1 MANITELRQALIEKQ
16 NENDDQKVIMEEL
29 ESQLTLLLDDHTK
42 LQQES
47 SNSQTRITS
56 MMNDQNML
64 SQDHQNVIH
73 QLSNKNESLKR

>member
-47 SNSQTRITS
+47 QSSQVRITS
-56 MMNDQNML
+56 MMSDQNML
-64 SQDHQNVIH
+64 S
-73 QLSNKNESLKR
+73 

>member
-47 SNSQTRITS
+47 TNSQTRITS
-56 MMNDQNML
+56 MMND
-64 SQDHQNVIH
+64 
-73 QLSNKNESLKR
+73 